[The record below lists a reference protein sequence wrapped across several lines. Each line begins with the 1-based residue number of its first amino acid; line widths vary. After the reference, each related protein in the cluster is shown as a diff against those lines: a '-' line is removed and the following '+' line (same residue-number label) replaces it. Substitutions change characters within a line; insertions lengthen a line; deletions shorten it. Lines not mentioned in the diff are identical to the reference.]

1 MTEQLIPTTYDAL
14 RTEIVQIL
22 ATGQERA
29 RQAVEREK
37 ARAFWEVGRL
47 LHLHL
52 KDYGERAAYGE
63 QVVSQLSTD
72 LEIDRRRLYEM
83 LKVHRHF
90 PIVRSIGQL
99 TWTHYLKLLKV
110 ASGEDRDFYL
120 RTAAKEGWSVRRLEE
135 EIGANRL
142 SLKERSSENDPK
154 LEPVL
159 LQARRGQ
166 LYTYRLVESLAPGG
180 TVELVLDLGF
190 ALRRRMDLKE
200 IEEPRPGMILR
211 AEKRRNGYHFE
222 EVEVVRDRLFTF
234 VAVVE
239 RVVDGD
245 TLLVEVDC
253 GFDCRMEQRLRLRGI
268 DSPERAT
275 AAGQHAQA
283 FVEEELKRSP
293 FVVVKT
299 HRPDKYD
306 RYLADVFYLA
316 GEHDPQVVL
325 ERGIF
330 LNRRLL
336 QEGLASP
343 FV

>member
-1 MTEQLIPTTYDAL
+1 MTDQLILTTYDAL

-37 ARAFWEVGRL
+37 AQAFWEVGRL
-47 LHLHL
+47 LHVHL
-52 KDYGERAAYGE
+52 QENGERAAYGE
-63 QVVSQLSTD
+63 QVVSQLSAD

-83 LKVHRHF
+83 LKVYRNF

-110 ASGEDRDFYL
+110 VSGADRDFYL
-120 RTAAKEGWSVRRLEE
+120 RAAVKEGWSVRRLEE
-135 EIGANRL
+135 AIGAGCL
-142 SLKERSSENDPK
+142 ALVERSESEPK
-154 LEPVL
+154 SEPVL

-166 LYTYRLVESLAPGG
+166 LYTYRLVESLSHGG
-180 TVELVLDLGF
+180 GVELALDLGF
-190 ALRRRMDLKE
+190 TLRRWVDLKG
-200 IEEPRPGMILR
+200 IEEPQPGMVLR
-211 AEKRRNGYHFE
+211 AEKRRGGYCFE

-234 VAVVE
+234 VAAVE

-275 AAGQHAQA
+275 GAGQRAKG

-316 GEHDPQVVL
+316 EERDPQVVL
-325 ERGIF
+325 ESGIF

-336 QEGLASP
+336 QEGLATP